1 MTEAELSQFRLTLTE
16 RAAKKIKE
24 IISAEENQA
33 LAFRIYI
40 TGGGCSGY
48 RYGMALDE
56 NVYEDDVTVSMHG
69 VKVVVDSFSAGFL
82 DGSEIDYVEDVMGS
96 GFVINN
102 PNVVSTCGCGH
113 SFNVK

>member
-1 MTEAELSQFRLTLTE
+1 MAEQDLAKLVITEKAANKIRELTQS
-16 RAAKKIKE
+16 
-24 IISAEENQA
+24 ENNTDLA
-33 LAFRIYI
+33 LRIYI

-48 RYGMALDE
+48 RYGMALDDK
-56 NVYEDDVTVSMHG
+56 VYEDDVTVSMHG
-69 VKVVVDSFSAGFL
+69 VKVVVDSFSASFL
-82 DGSEIDYVEDVMGS
+82 EGSTIDYVEDVMGS

>member
-1 MTEAELSQFRLTLTE
+1 MEQAKLENTKLVITEKAASKIRDLIQAENNSNL
-16 RAAKKIKE
+16 
-24 IISAEENQA
+24 A
-33 LAFRIYI
+33 LRIYI

-56 NVYEDDVTVSMHG
+56 NIYEDDLLVSMHG
-69 VKVVVDSFSAGFL
+69 VRVVVDSFSASFL
-82 DGSEIDYVEDVMGS
+82 EGSTIDYVEDVMGS